1 MATHSIFLPGESHG
15 QRRLVGYSPQGHKE
29 SDTTEATK
37 HSCTYTH
44 VLRERERLTDF
55 KELAFMIMEYGKSK
69 ISVGQQSG
77 DPRKSPFCD
86 SGLKATRLE
95 NFLLLNGGRS
105 LVL

>member
-1 MATHSIFLPGESHG
+1 MDRGGWWATVHRVTKSRT
-15 QRRLVGYSPQGHKE
+15 QRKRLNIHAH
-29 SDTTEATK
+29 T
-37 HSCTYTH
+37 TH